1 MAISLYTGFVGSGK
15 SYAATA
21 YGCRIADAKLGD
33 GWIVANFPIKPR
45 KKMLP
50 GIKFKKS
57 FRFFEFYTRYNEPRW
72 IFKDNSEL
80 TVKFL
85 VEKSYE
91 MGWYGNESSA
101 VLIFDEASIPFNSR
115 EWQGKKNGEGR
126 MDWIKFLS
134 QSRKFGYDVI
144 FITQDGR
151 MLDRQIRSLCEF
163 EVVHRKLNG
172 HGLFVFMPKFFTVFA
187 GIKYWNGMRFTKG
200 QLMLTV
206 YKKSVADR
214 YDTTALFDYSPP
226 EATEERASR

>member
-57 FRFFEFYTRYNEPRW
+57 LRFFEFYTRYNEPRW

>member
-15 SYAATA
+15 SYAATS
-21 YGCRIADAKLGD
+21 YGCRIADAPMGN
-33 GWIVANFPIKPR
+33 GWIVANFPIKA
-45 KKMLP
+45 KKKRLP
-50 GIKFKKS
+50 GIRFKKS
-57 FRFFEFYTRYNEPRW
+57 FPFVEVYERFNNPRW
-72 IFKDNSEL
+72 IYKDNSEL
-80 TVKFL
+80 TVKYL
-85 VEKSYE
+85 VAKSHE

-126 MDWIKFLS
+126 IDWIKFLS

-144 FITQDGR
+144 FITQDAR

-172 HGLFVFMPKFFTVFA
+172 HGLFMFMPKFMTVFA

-200 QLMLTV
+200 QLMLTL

-214 YDTTALFDYSPP
+214 YDTTALFDYAPP
-226 EATEERASR
+226 SDSVEA

>member
-21 YGCRIADAKLGD
+21 YGCRIADAPMGN
-33 GWIVANFPIKPR
+33 GWIVANFPIKPKQ
-45 KKMLP
+45 KKIP
-50 GIKFKKS
+50 GIRFKKT
-57 FRFFEFYTRYNEPRW
+57 FPFVQPFKRFNEPRW
-72 IFKDNSEL
+72 IYKDNSEL
-80 TVKFL
+80 TVKYL
-85 VEKSYE
+85 VQTSYE

-172 HGLFVFMPKFFTVFA
+172 HGLFMFMPRFLTFFA

-200 QLMLTV
+200 QLMLTM

-214 YDTTALFDYSPP
+214 YDTTALFDYAPP
-226 EATEERASR
+226 EQSAEDA

>member
-21 YGCRIADAKLGD
+21 YGCQIADAPLGK
-33 GWIVANFPIKPR
+33 GWVVANFPIKD
-45 KKMLP
+45 KEKLIP
-50 GIKFKKS
+50 GIRLKKS
-57 FRFFEFYTRYNEPRW
+57 FPYFSIYRRYNTPRW
-72 IFKDNSEL
+72 IYKDNHEL

-85 VEKSYE
+85 VEKSHE
-91 MGWYGNESSA
+91 MGWYGYESSA

-115 EWQGKKNGEGR
+115 EWQNKKNGETR

-144 FITQDGR
+144 FITQDAR

-172 HGLFVFMPKFFTVFA
+172 HGLFYFMPKFFTVFA
-187 GIKYWNGMRFTKG
+187 GISYWNGMRYTRG
-200 QLMLTV
+200 QLRMTI
-206 YKKSVADR
+206 YKKSIADR
-214 YDTTALFDYSPP
+214 YDTTALFDYTAPDGKA
-226 EATEERASR
+226 EA

>member
-21 YGCRIADAKLGD
+21 YGCRIADAPMGD
-33 GWIVANFPIKPR
+33 GWIVANFPIKPKQ
-45 KKMLP
+45 KKIP
-50 GIKFKKS
+50 GIRFKKS
-57 FRFFEFYTRYNEPRW
+57 FPFVQPFNRFNDPRW
-72 IFKDNSEL
+72 IYKDNSEL
-80 TVKFL
+80 TVKYL
-85 VEKSYE
+85 VAKSHE
-91 MGWYGNESSA
+91 MGWYGHESSA

-172 HGLFVFMPKFFTVFA
+172 HGLFMFMPKFFTVFA

-214 YDTTALFDYSPP
+214 YDTTALFDYAPP
-226 EATEERASR
+226 SEQSAEEA

>member
-21 YGCRIADAKLGD
+21 YGCQIADAPLGK
-33 GWIVANFPIKPR
+33 GWIVANFPIKD
-45 KKMLP
+45 KEKLIP
-50 GIKFKKS
+50 GIRLKKS
-57 FRFFEFYTRYNEPRW
+57 FPYFSMYRRYNTPRW
-72 IFKDNSEL
+72 IYKDNHEL

-85 VEKSYE
+85 VEKSHE
-91 MGWYGNESSA
+91 MGWYGHESSA

-115 EWQGKKNGEGR
+115 EWQNKKNGETR

-144 FITQDGR
+144 FITQDAR

-172 HGLFVFMPKFFTVFA
+172 HGLFYFMPKFFTIFA
-187 GIKYWNGMRFTKG
+187 GISYWNGMRYTRG
-200 QLMLTV
+200 QLRMTI
-206 YKKSVADR
+206 YKKSIADR
-214 YDTTALFDYSPP
+214 YDTTALFDYTAPDGKA
-226 EATEERASR
+226 EA